1 MRRSPKAS
9 LAVFFFLVM
18 VLGLAGLAQNN
29 PATPNP
35 GSGVPQT
42 PVPNTAPTQP
52 AATTPAPAEA
62 PAADQRKS
70 ADRPASQPQA
80 QPAGQPNQSQPAA
93 TNQKGASASPNSTDA
108 NSPNQKSD
116 EQKAADQPS
125 TDERSADQKAAD
137 QRAGDQKNTSIDKT
151 STDKT
156 STDKSGTAQPVATPT
171 PIPQARPKTDILD
184 SSATSGALVTDGHD
198 PILDPAPVPR
208 TTTTMVGGTISG
220 VDRLRNKMTVHVF
233 GGGHWTVNF
242 DERTHIFHNGAET
255 TQLALKKGERVYVDT
270 QLDNNKHDIFA
281 RNIRV
286 GVAELPADADGQI
299 IAIDPKHNELTLRDA
314 LNSVPVRFAVD
325 PETRISNGQT
335 PAAFK
340 DVKPGTLVHV
350 RFAASSPNRGLARE
364 VSIIAVPGST
374 FTFAGKVTFLD
385 LHRGLIAVQNTTD
398 DRNYEIHFAPS
409 AVANRD
415 QLGVGR
421 DVLVRATFEGTRY
434 MAQSVNPTK
443 APEPEEK

>member
-1 MRRSPKAS
+1 LNSMHRFPKTP
-9 LAVFFFLVM
+9 LVFLFIFM
-18 VLGLAGLAQNN
+18 TFGLAGLAQNN

-42 PVPNTAPTQP
+42 PVPNTAP
-52 AATTPAPAEA
+52 
-62 PAADQRKS
+62 
-70 ADRPASQPQA
+70 
-80 QPAGQPNQSQPAA
+80 SQPAA
-93 TNQKGASASPNSTDA
+93 TAPAPAQPATVDQPKSADQTAVPASSQQNQPAAAEQKTSGANPAD
-108 NSPNQKSD
+108 QKTA
-116 EQKAADQPS
+116 EQKAADQ
-125 TDERSADQKAAD
+125 RVADQKSAD
-137 QRAGDQKNTSIDKT
+137 EKSKGIDKT
-151 STDKT
+151 
-156 STDKSGTAQPVATPT
+156 GTPAPAATPT
-171 PIPQARPKTDILD
+171 PIPQAQPKTDILD

-198 PILDPAPVPR
+198 PILDAAPVPR

-220 VDRLRNKMTVHVF
+220 VDRMRNKMTVHIF

-270 QLDNNKHDIFA
+270 QLDNNRHDIFA

-299 IAIDPKHNELTLRDA
+299 IAIDTKHNELTLRDT

-325 PETRISNGQT
+325 SETRISNGQT

-364 VSIIAVPGST
+364 ISIIAVPGST

-385 LHRGLIAVQNTTD
+385 MHRGLIAVQNSTD
-398 DRNYEIHFAPS
+398 DKNYEIHFAPS
-409 AVANRD
+409 AVANRNE
-415 QLGVGR
+415 LGVGR
-421 DVLVRATFEGTRY
+421 DVLVRATFEGARY
-434 MAQSVNPTK
+434 MAQSVNPTR
-443 APEPEEK
+443 ATEEDK

>member
-1 MRRSPKAS
+1 MQRSPKAS
-9 LAVFFFLVM
+9 LAFLF
-18 VLGLAGLAQNN
+18 LLLSIGLCGWAQNN

-42 PVPNTAPTQP
+42 PVPNTAP
-52 AATTPAPAEA
+52 
-62 PAADQRKS
+62 
-70 ADRPASQPQA
+70 
-80 QPAGQPNQSQPAA
+80 SQPAA
-93 TNQKGASASPNSTDA
+93 TAPAPAASQPNSADQPASQPTVPA
-108 NSPNQKSD
+108 SGQQNQPA
-116 EQKAADQPS
+116 AADQKNSSVGQSSVDSSS
-125 TDERSADQKAAD
+125 TIQKTVEQKAAD
-137 QRAGDQKNTSIDKT
+137 QRAADQKSSDQKASDQNSGDQKQN
-151 STDKT
+151 
-156 STDKSGTAQPVATPT
+156 GVATPAS
-171 PIPQARPKTDILD
+171 IPQAQPPQAQPKTDILD

-198 PILDPAPVPR
+198 PILDPAPMPR

-242 DERTHIFHNGAET
+242 DERTHIFHNGRET

-299 IAIDPKHNELTLRDA
+299 IVVDPKHNELTLRDT

-325 PETRISNGQT
+325 SETRISNGQN

-385 LHRGLIAVQNTTD
+385 MHRGLLAVQNSTD
-398 DRNYEIHFAPS
+398 DKNYEIHFAPQ
-409 AVANRD
+409 AVANRNE
-415 QLGVGR
+415 LGVGR
-421 DVLVRATFEGTRY
+421 DVLVRATFEGSRY
-434 MAQSVNPTK
+434 MAQSVNPTR
-443 APEPEEK
+443 APDEEK

>member
-1 MRRSPKAS
+1 MHRSPKTS
-9 LAVFFFLVM
+9 LAVLFIFITV
-18 VLGLAGLAQNN
+18 GLAAGAQNN

-42 PVPNTAPTQP
+42 PVPNTAP
-52 AATTPAPAEA
+52 
-62 PAADQRKS
+62 
-70 ADRPASQPQA
+70 
-80 QPAGQPNQSQPAA
+80 SQPAA
-93 TNQKGASASPNSTDA
+93 TAPAPAQPATADQPKSADQPATQQNQPA
-108 NSPNQKSD
+108 
-116 EQKAADQPS
+116 AADQNNSSANPASAEPGS
-125 TDERSADQKAAD
+125 TDSTVQKSAEQKAAD
-137 QRAGDQKNTSIDKT
+137 QRAADQKSSDQKSTDEKSKDKT
-151 STDKT
+151 
-156 STDKSGTAQPVATPT
+156 GTPAPAATPT
-171 PIPQARPKTDILD
+171 PIPQAQPKTDILD

-220 VDRLRNKMTVHVF
+220 VDRLRNKLTVHVF

-270 QLDNNKHDIFA
+270 QLDNNRHDIFA

-299 IAIDPKHNELTLRDA
+299 VSVDAKHNELTLRDT
-314 LNSVPVRFAVD
+314 LNSVPVRFAID

-340 DVKPGTLVHV
+340 DVKPGSLVHV

-364 VSIIAVPGST
+364 ISIIAVPGST

-385 LHRGLIAVQNTTD
+385 LHRGLLAVQNSTD
-398 DRNYEIHFAPS
+398 DKNYEIHFAPS
-409 AVANRD
+409 AVTNRNE
-415 QLGVGR
+415 LGIGR

-434 MAQSVNPTK
+434 MAQSVNLTRAGDEDK
-443 APEPEEK
+443 

>member
-1 MRRSPKAS
+1 MHRSPKAS
-9 LAVFFFLVM
+9 LAFLFLLMTV
-18 VLGLAGLAQNN
+18 GLAGLAQNN

-35 GSGVPQT
+35 GSGLPQT
-42 PVPNTAPTQP
+42 PVPNPAPSQPP
-52 AATTPAPAEA
+52 AATPDTAPATANQPASPQQTAA
-62 PAADQRKS
+62 PAS
-70 ADRPASQPQA
+70 
-80 QPAGQPNQSQPAA
+80 GQQNTGRPAA
-93 TNQKGASASPNSTDA
+93 TGASTGQNS
-108 NSPNQKSD
+108 
-116 EQKAADQPS
+116 ADQK
-125 TDERSADQKAAD
+125 TTGQKAAD
-137 QRAGDQKNTSIDKT
+137 QRAGDQKKSDT
-151 STDKT
+151 STT
-156 STDKSGTAQPVATPT
+156 TPAATPT
-171 PIPQARPKTDILD
+171 PIPQAQPKTDILD

-208 TTTTMVGGTISG
+208 TTTTLVGGIITG
-220 VDRLRNKMTVHVF
+220 VDRLRNRLTLHVF
-233 GGGHWTVNF
+233 GGNRWTVNF

-270 QLDNNKHDIFA
+270 QLDNNRHDIFA

-299 IAIDPKHNELTLRDA
+299 IAVDTKHNELTLRDT

-364 VSIIAVPGST
+364 ISIIAVPGST

-398 DRNYEIHFAPS
+398 DKNYEIHFAPS
-409 AVANRD
+409 AVANRNE
-415 QLGVGR
+415 LGVGR

-434 MAQSVNPTK
+434 MAQSVNPTR
-443 APEPEEK
+443 AAEPEEK

>member
-1 MRRSPKAS
+1 MHRSPKAS
-9 LAVFFFLVM
+9 LAFLFLLMTV
-18 VLGLAGLAQNN
+18 GLAGLAQNN

-35 GSGVPQT
+35 GSGLPQT
-42 PVPNTAPTQP
+42 PVPNTAPSQPP
-52 AATTPAPAEA
+52 AATPDTAPATANQPASRQQTAA
-62 PAADQRKS
+62 PAS
-70 ADRPASQPQA
+70 
-80 QPAGQPNQSQPAA
+80 GQQNTGRPAA
-93 TNQKGASASPNSTDA
+93 TGASTGQNS
-108 NSPNQKSD
+108 
-116 EQKAADQPS
+116 ADQK
-125 TDERSADQKAAD
+125 TAEQKAAD
-137 QRAGDQKNTSIDKT
+137 QRAGDQKKSDT
-151 STDKT
+151 STT
-156 STDKSGTAQPVATPT
+156 TPAATPT
-171 PIPQARPKTDILD
+171 PIPQAQPKTDILD

-208 TTTTMVGGTISG
+208 TTTTLVGGIITG
-220 VDRLRNKMTVHVF
+220 VDRLRNRLTLHVF
-233 GGGHWTVNF
+233 GGNRWTVSF

-270 QLDNNKHDIFA
+270 QLDNNRHDIFA

-299 IAIDPKHNELTLRDA
+299 IAVDTKHNELTLRDT

-398 DRNYEIHFAPS
+398 DKNYEIHFAPS
-409 AVANRD
+409 AVANRNE
-415 QLGVGR
+415 LGVGR

-434 MAQSVNPTK
+434 MAQSVNP
-443 APEPEEK
+443 ARAAEPEEK

>member
-1 MRRSPKAS
+1 MT
-9 LAVFFFLVM
+9 F
-18 VLGLAGLAQNN
+18 GLAGLAQNN

-42 PVPNTAPTQP
+42 SVPTTAP
-52 AATTPAPAEA
+52 
-62 PAADQRKS
+62 
-70 ADRPASQPQA
+70 
-80 QPAGQPNQSQPAA
+80 SQPAA
-93 TNQKGASASPNSTDA
+93 TVPAAPAQPATVDQPKPADQTKSVDQAPASSQQNQPA
-108 NSPNQKSD
+108 
-116 EQKAADQPS
+116 AADQKNSGVNP
-125 TDERSADQKAAD
+125 DSADQKTAEQKAAD
-137 QRAGDQKNTSIDKT
+137 QRAAEQKSAEEKAKGLDKT
-151 STDKT
+151 
-156 STDKSGTAQPVATPT
+156 GTPAPVATPT
-171 PIPQARPKTDILD
+171 PIPQAQPKTDILD

-220 VDRLRNKMTVHVF
+220 VDRMRNKLTVHVF

-270 QLDNNKHDIFA
+270 QLDNNRHDIFA

-299 IAIDPKHNELTLRDA
+299 VSVDAKHNELTLRDT

-364 VSIIAVPGST
+364 ISIIAVPGST
-374 FTFAGKVTFLD
+374 FTFSGKVTFLD
-385 LHRGLIAVQNTTD
+385 LHRGLLAVQNSTD
-398 DRNYEIHFAPS
+398 DKNYEIHFAPS
-409 AVANRD
+409 AVSNRNE
-415 QLGVGR
+415 LGVGR

-443 APEPEEK
+443 SPDEDK

>member
-1 MRRSPKAS
+1 MHRSPKTS
-9 LAVFFFLVM
+9 LAVFFIVIAI
-18 VLGLAGLAQNN
+18 GIAGLAQNN
-29 PATPNP
+29 PATPSP

-42 PVPNTAPTQP
+42 PVPNTAPSQPTTAPAPAQPATDQPKSTDQTAAPASGQQNQP
-52 AATTPAPAEA
+52 AAMDQKNSSTDQNSTQPSSTQPTSAE
-62 PAADQRKS
+62 PNSSDQKS
-70 ADRPASQPQA
+70 A
-80 QPAGQPNQSQPAA
+80 
-93 TNQKGASASPNSTDA
+93 
-108 NSPNQKSD
+108 
-116 EQKAADQPS
+116 E
-125 TDERSADQKAAD
+125 QKAAD
-137 QRAGDQKNTSIDKT
+137 QRAADQKSSDQKNT
-151 STDKT
+151 
-156 STDKSGTAQPVATPT
+156 GTPAPTATPT
-171 PIPQARPKTDILD
+171 PIPQAQPKTDILD

-208 TTTTMVGGTISG
+208 TTTTLVGGIITG
-220 VDRLRNKMTVHVF
+220 VDRMRNRLTLHIF
-233 GGGHWTVNF
+233 GGNRWTVNF

-270 QLDNNKHDIFA
+270 QLDNNRHDIFA

-299 IAIDPKHNELTLRDA
+299 IAIDTRHNELTLRDS

-325 PETRISNGQT
+325 PETRISSGQT

-364 VSIIAVPGST
+364 ISIIAIPGST

-385 LHRGLIAVQNTTD
+385 LHRGLIAVQNSTD
-398 DRNYEIHFAPS
+398 DKNYEIHFTPS
-409 AVANRD
+409 AVSNRNE
-415 QLGVGR
+415 LGVGR

-443 APEPEEK
+443 TPDEEK

>member
-1 MRRSPKAS
+1 MYRSPKVS
-9 LAVFFFLVM
+9 LAFFFIFMTV
-18 VLGLAGLAQNN
+18 GLAAVAQNN

-35 GSGVPQT
+35 GSGLPQT
-42 PVPNTAPTQP
+42 PVPNTAPSQP
-52 AATTPAPAEA
+52 TTSPAP
-62 PAADQRKS
+62 PAGTAGQS
-70 ADRPASQPQA
+70 NST
-80 QPAGQPNQSQPAA
+80 GQPNPAAQPNSTDQPVTQPTVQPNSQQSQPAA
-93 TNQKGASASPNSTDA
+93 TDQKKSATEPASADSNSAD
-108 NSPNQKSD
+108 QKSA
-116 EQKAADQPS
+116 EQKA
-125 TDERSADQKAAD
+125 ADQKAAD
-137 QRAGDQKNTSIDKT
+137 QRTADQKSGDQKTA
-151 STDKT
+151 TDKT
-156 STDKSGTAQPVATPT
+156 GATQPAATPT
-171 PIPQARPKTDILD
+171 PIPQAQPKTDILD

-208 TTTTMVGGTISG
+208 TTTTLVGGIITG
-220 VDRLRNKMTVHVF
+220 VDRLRNRLTLHIF
-233 GGGHWTVNF
+233 GGNRWTVNF

-299 IAIDPKHNELTLRDA
+299 IAVDTKHNELTLRDT

-364 VSIIAVPGST
+364 ISIIAVPGST

-385 LHRGLIAVQNTTD
+385 MHRGLIAVQNSTD
-398 DRNYEIHFAPS
+398 NKNYEIHFAPS
-409 AVANRD
+409 AVSNRNE
-415 QLGVGR
+415 LGVGR
-421 DVLVRATFEGTRY
+421 DVLVRATFEGARY

-443 APEPEEK
+443 APEQEEK

>member
-1 MRRSPKAS
+1 MHRSPKAS
-9 LAVFFFLVM
+9 LAFLSVFVFILMTV
-18 VLGLAGLAQNN
+18 GLAAVAQNN
-29 PATPNP
+29 PATPTP
-35 GSGVPQT
+35 GSGLPQT
-42 PVPNTAPTQP
+42 PVPNTAPAPTNNP
-52 AATTPAPAEA
+52 APSATTP
-62 PAADQRKS
+62 
-70 ADRPASQPQA
+70 
-80 QPAGQPNQSQPAA
+80 GQPNSTTQPNSADQPVTQPTVQPNSQSQPAA
-93 TNQKGASASPNSTDA
+93 TDQKNSSGGAN
-108 NSPNQKSD
+108 
-116 EQKAADQPS
+116 
-125 TDERSADQKAAD
+125 SADQKSATD
-137 QRAGDQKNTSIDKT
+137 KTSTGKT
-151 STDKT
+151 STDKAGAT
-156 STDKSGTAQPVATPT
+156 QPGATPT
-171 PIPQARPKTDILD
+171 PVPQAQPPQAQPKTDILD

-198 PILDPAPVPR
+198 PILDPAPMPR
-208 TTTTMVGGTISG
+208 TTTTLVGGIITG
-220 VDRLRNKMTVHVF
+220 VDRLRNRLTLHVF
-233 GGGHWTVNF
+233 GGNRWTVNF

-270 QLDNNKHDIFA
+270 QLDNNRHDIFA

-299 IAIDPKHNELTLRDA
+299 IAVDTKHNELTLRDT

>member
-1 MRRSPKAS
+1 MHRSPKAS
-9 LAVFFFLVM
+9 LAFLSVFVLIVM
-18 VLGLAGLAQNN
+18 TVGLAAVAQNN
-29 PATPNP
+29 PATPTP
-35 GSGVPQT
+35 GSGLPQT
-42 PVPNTAPTQP
+42 PVPNTAPAPTNNPAPSATTPGQPNSGDQPVTQPTVQPNSQKQP
-52 AATTPAPAEA
+52 AATDQKNSSTGSTS
-62 PAADQRKS
+62 ADQKS
-70 ADRPASQPQA
+70 A
-80 QPAGQPNQSQPAA
+80 
-93 TNQKGASASPNSTDA
+93 
-108 NSPNQKSD
+108 
-116 EQKAADQPS
+116 EQKAADQ
-125 TDERSADQKAAD
+125 RSADQKSAD
-137 QRAGDQKNTSIDKT
+137 QKT
-151 STDKT
+151 TTDKN
-156 STDKSGTAQPVATPT
+156 GTAQPAATST
-171 PIPQARPKTDILD
+171 PIPQAQPKTDILD

-208 TTTTMVGGTISG
+208 TTTTLVGDIITG
-220 VDRLRNKMTVHVF
+220 VDRLRNRLTLHVF
-233 GGGHWTVNF
+233 GGNRWTVNF

-270 QLDNNKHDIFA
+270 QLDNNRHDIFA

-299 IAIDPKHNELTLRDA
+299 IAVDTKHNELTLRDT

-443 APEPEEK
+443 APDEEK

>member
-1 MRRSPKAS
+1 MHRSPKAS
-9 LAVFFFLVM
+9 LAFLSVFVLIVM
-18 VLGLAGLAQNN
+18 TVGLAAMAQNN

-35 GSGVPQT
+35 GSGLPQT
-42 PVPNTAPTQP
+42 PVPNTAPSQP
-52 AATTPAPAEA
+52 TTSPAPS
-62 PAADQRKS
+62 PAT
-70 ADRPASQPQA
+70 
-80 QPAGQPNQSQPAA
+80 AGQPNSADQPVTQPTVQPNSQSQPAA
-93 TNQKGASASPNSTDA
+93 TDQKNSSTGSTSAD
-108 NSPNQKSD
+108 QKSA
-116 EQKAADQPS
+116 EQKAADQ
-125 TDERSADQKAAD
+125 RSADQKSAD
-137 QRAGDQKNTSIDKT
+137 QKT
-151 STDKT
+151 TTDKN
-156 STDKSGTAQPVATPT
+156 GTAQPAATST
-171 PIPQARPKTDILD
+171 PIPQAQPKTDILD

-208 TTTTMVGGTISG
+208 TTTTLVGGIITG
-220 VDRLRNKMTVHVF
+220 VDRLRNRLTLHVF
-233 GGGHWTVNF
+233 GGNRWTVNF

-270 QLDNNKHDIFA
+270 QLDNNRHDIFA

-299 IAIDPKHNELTLRDA
+299 IAVDTKHNELTLRDT

-443 APEPEEK
+443 APDEEK

>member
-1 MRRSPKAS
+1 MHRSPKAS
-9 LAVFFFLVM
+9 LAFLFILMTV
-18 VLGLAGLAQNN
+18 GLAGLAQNN

-35 GSGVPQT
+35 GSGLPQT
-42 PVPNTAPTQP
+42 PVPNAAPSQPP
-52 AATTPAPAEA
+52 AATPDTVPATANQPASPQQTAAPA
-62 PAADQRKS
+62 S
-70 ADRPASQPQA
+70 
-80 QPAGQPNQSQPAA
+80 GQQNTGRPAA
-93 TNQKGASASPNSTDA
+93 TGASTGQNS
-108 NSPNQKSD
+108 
-116 EQKAADQPS
+116 ADQK
-125 TDERSADQKAAD
+125 TAEQKAAD
-137 QRAGDQKNTSIDKT
+137 QRAGDQKKSDT
-151 STDKT
+151 STT
-156 STDKSGTAQPVATPT
+156 TPAPVAAPT
-171 PIPQARPKTDILD
+171 PIPQAQPKTDILD

-208 TTTTMVGGTISG
+208 TTTTLVGGIITG
-220 VDRLRNKMTVHVF
+220 VDRLRNRLTLHVF
-233 GGGHWTVNF
+233 GGNRWTVNF

-270 QLDNNKHDIFA
+270 QLDNNRHDIFA

-299 IAIDPKHNELTLRDA
+299 IAVDTKHNELTLRDT

-398 DRNYEIHFAPS
+398 DKNYEIHFAPS
-409 AVANRD
+409 AVANRNE
-415 QLGVGR
+415 LGVGR

-434 MAQSVNPTK
+434 MAQSVNPTR
-443 APEPEEK
+443 AAEPEEK

>member
-1 MRRSPKAS
+1 MHRFPKTP
-9 LAVFFFLVM
+9 LVFLFIFM
-18 VLGLAGLAQNN
+18 TFGLAGLAQNN

-42 PVPNTAPTQP
+42 PVPNTAP
-52 AATTPAPAEA
+52 
-62 PAADQRKS
+62 
-70 ADRPASQPQA
+70 
-80 QPAGQPNQSQPAA
+80 SQPAA
-93 TNQKGASASPNSTDA
+93 TAPAPAQPATVDQPKSADQTAAPATDQKNSGTNPSSAEPA
-108 NSPNQKSD
+108 
-116 EQKAADQPS
+116 AAD
-125 TDERSADQKAAD
+125 SADQKTAEQKAAD
-137 QRAGDQKNTSIDKT
+137 QRAAEQKSADEKSKDQT
-151 STDKT
+151 
-156 STDKSGTAQPVATPT
+156 GTPAPVAAPT
-171 PIPQARPKTDILD
+171 PIPQAQPKTDILD

-270 QLDNNKHDIFA
+270 QLDNNRHDIFA

-299 IAIDPKHNELTLRDA
+299 VAIDAKHNELTLRDT

-385 LHRGLIAVQNTTD
+385 LHRGLLAVQNSTD
-398 DRNYEIHFAPS
+398 DKNYEIHFAPS
-409 AVANRD
+409 AVSNRNE
-415 QLGVGR
+415 LGVGR

-443 APEPEEK
+443 SPDEDK

>member
-1 MRRSPKAS
+1 MHCSPKAS
-9 LAVFFFLVM
+9 LFLLVM
-18 VLGLAGLAQNN
+18 MFGLCGWAQDN
-29 PATPNP
+29 PATPKP
-35 GSGVPQT
+35 GSGVPQA
-42 PVPNTAPTQP
+42 PVPNTAP
-52 AATTPAPAEA
+52 
-62 PAADQRKS
+62 
-70 ADRPASQPQA
+70 
-80 QPAGQPNQSQPAA
+80 SQPAA
-93 TNQKGASASPNSTDA
+93 STPDTVPSTANQPAAPDQSKSADQTTAPAKSQPNGQTSPDQPTAEDQKNTSTDTNSTV
-108 NSPNQKSD
+108 QKSA
-116 EQKAADQPS
+116 EQKAADQRV
-125 TDERSADQKAAD
+125 EEQKSADQKKSD
-137 QRAGDQKNTSIDKT
+137 T
-151 STDKT
+151 ST
-156 STDKSGTAQPVATPT
+156 GTPAPAATPT
-171 PIPQARPKTDILD
+171 PIPQAQPKTDILD

-208 TTTTMVGGTISG
+208 TTTTMVGGTITG

-299 IAIDPKHNELTLRDA
+299 VAVDAKHNELTLRDT
-314 LNSVPVRFAVD
+314 LNSVPVHFAVD

-385 LHRGLIAVQNTTD
+385 LHRGLLAVQNSTD
-398 DRNYEIHFAPS
+398 DKNYEIHFAPS
-409 AVANRD
+409 AVANRNE
-415 QLGVGR
+415 LGVGR

-443 APEPEEK
+443 APE

>member
-1 MRRSPKAS
+1 
-9 LAVFFFLVM
+9 M
-18 VLGLAGLAQNN
+18 VCLCGWAQNN

-42 PVPNTAPTQP
+42 PVPNTAPSQSPSANPDTAPAPATQP
-52 AATTPAPAEA
+52 AAPNQP
-62 PAADQRKS
+62 KS
-70 ADRPASQPQA
+70 ADQVPAS
-80 QPAGQPNQSQPAA
+80 GQQTTGQPAA
-93 TNQKGASASPNSTDA
+93 TDQKNTSTSPSSTGSAGSAGTVD
-108 NSPNQKSD
+108 QKTA
-116 EQKAADQPS
+116 EQKAADQK
-125 TDERSADQKAAD
+125 SAEQKKSD
-137 QRAGDQKNTSIDKT
+137 TNTST
-151 STDKT
+151 PAPT
-156 STDKSGTAQPVATPT
+156 ATPT
-171 PIPQARPKTDILD
+171 PIPQAQPKTDILD

-299 IAIDPKHNELTLRDA
+299 IAVDTKHNELTLRDT
-314 LNSVPVRFAVD
+314 LNSVPVHFAVD

-335 PAAFK
+335 PATFK

-364 VSIIAVPGST
+364 ISIVAVPGST

-385 LHRGLIAVQNTTD
+385 LHRGLIAVQNSTD
-398 DRNYEIHFAPS
+398 DKNYEIHFAPS
-409 AVANRD
+409 AVANRNE
-415 QLGVGR
+415 LGVGR
-421 DVLVRATFEGTRY
+421 DVLVRATFEGTKY

-443 APEPEEK
+443 TPDEDK

>member
-1 MRRSPKAS
+1 MHRSPNA
-9 LAVFFFLVM
+9 FLVAAF
-18 VLGLAGLAQNN
+18 LLAFAVSGWSQSN
-29 PATPNP
+29 PATPKP

-42 PVPNTAPTQP
+42 PITTPSTAPPQ
-52 AATTPAPAEA
+52 TPAP
-62 PAADQRKS
+62 PPS
-70 ADRPASQPQA
+70 ATVPDTTPPA
-80 QPAGQPNQSQPAA
+80 QPTATPATGVQPGNQGDQ
-93 TNQKGASASPNSTDA
+93 
-108 NSPNQKSD
+108 QKSTGQ
-116 EQKAADQPS
+116 QKA
-125 TDERSADQKAAD
+125 TTEKT
-137 QRAGDQKNTSIDKT
+137 GTDKT

-156 STDKSGTAQPVATPT
+156 STDKNGTAQPAPTAT
-171 PIPQARPKTDILD
+171 PIPQANPKTDILD

-198 PILDPAPVPR
+198 PILDAPPVPR

-220 VDRLRNKMTVHVF
+220 VDRMRNKMTVHVF

-286 GVAELPADADGQI
+286 GVAALPADADGQI
-299 IAIDPKHNELTLRDA
+299 IAVDPKHNELTLRDA

-364 VSIIAVPGST
+364 VSIVAAPGSVYT
-374 FTFAGKVTFLD
+374 FSGRVTFLD
-385 LHRGLIAVQNTTD
+385 LHRGLLALQNSTD
-398 DRNYEIHFAPS
+398 DRNYEIHFAPD
-409 AVANRD
+409 AVTDRSN
-415 QLGVGR
+415 LGVGR

-434 MAQSVNPTK
+434 TAQSVNLSK
-443 APEPEEK
+443 RDEEK

>member
-1 MRRSPKAS
+1 MHCSPKAS
-9 LAVFFFLVM
+9 LAILFIVAAVG
-18 VLGLAGLAQNN
+18 VAGLAQNN
-29 PATPNP
+29 PATPKP

-42 PVPNTAPTQP
+42 SVPNTAPSQPP
-52 AATTPAPAEA
+52 AANVPDTTPAPA
-62 PAADQRKS
+62 
-70 ADRPASQPQA
+70 A
-80 QPAGQPNQSQPAA
+80 QP
-93 TNQKGASASPNSTDA
+93 T
-108 NSPNQKSD
+108 
-116 EQKAADQPS
+116 ADQPKS
-125 TDERSADQKAAD
+125 AEQPQNQPPADQTKSGAGQKSADQKAAD
-137 QRAGDQKNTSIDKT
+137 QPASNQKTGDQKKFDTDNTG
-151 STDKT
+151 
-156 STDKSGTAQPVATPT
+156 KSVPAATATPV
-171 PIPQARPKTDILD
+171 PQAQPKTDILD

-198 PILDPAPVPR
+198 PILDAAPVPR
-208 TTTTMVGGTISG
+208 TTTTMVGGTITG
-220 VDRLRNKMTVHVF
+220 IDRMRNRLVVHVF
-233 GGGHWTVNF
+233 GGGRWTVNF

-299 IAIDPKHNELTLRDA
+299 IAIDAKHNELTLRDT

-325 PETRISNGQT
+325 SETRVSNGQT

-374 FTFAGKVTFLD
+374 FTFSGKVTFLD
-385 LHRGLIAVQNTTD
+385 LHRGLLAVQNSTD
-398 DRNYEIHFAPS
+398 DKNYEIHFAPS
-409 AVANRD
+409 VVANRNE
-415 QLGVGR
+415 LGVGR
-421 DVLVRATFEGTRY
+421 DVLVRATFEGARY

-443 APEPEEK
+443 APDEDK